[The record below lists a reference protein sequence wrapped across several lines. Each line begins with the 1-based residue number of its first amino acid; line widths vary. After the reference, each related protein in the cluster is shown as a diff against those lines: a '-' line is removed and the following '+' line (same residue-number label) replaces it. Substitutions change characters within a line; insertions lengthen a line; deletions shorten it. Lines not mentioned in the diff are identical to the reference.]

1 MAESQLMCME
11 DGHIGA
17 KVPETRPEF
26 YYSEEQR
33 VAVEELL
40 KNGDGAFKTRL
51 KEDNMKDFLS
61 AREVKLLLTSFKRY
75 DSGNDSSSSGGGG
88 GGAASPSKSK
98 QGAAGTDADSGVH
111 STYWPQMSDT
121 EVPPLDIGWPSGGLF
136 KGVTRVAVHTHPPK
150 DNGPHIKEVVRRLIQ
165 EASKVIAIVMDL
177 ITDIQILQDLMD
189 AAWRRSVPVYILL
202 DEQGV
207 PHFLDMCFRLQ
218 IGSQH
223 LRNIRARTLQG
234 IGFGLSF
241 GRLPGSLCNKYM
253 LVDGDKVMFGSYS
266 FTWCTS
272 RMDRNMIT
280 VMTGQVVD
288 FFDRDFRELYAIS
301 EKLDLYKEFHVSP
314 PAPNATTTIRSK
326 VGPKR
331 PPLPATTSRFQ
342 VSLGDS
348 PNPDIQVPAHK
359 YYNPKYAL
367 AFGDVPRPPGSL
379 QERGPKRGSV
389 LVEIPGEMD
398 QERPRLTSSERM
410 GPPPSETL
418 SESFTKPNGVKQDK
432 KWRFTWRKN
441 FFKGKSSSKLSV
453 NSSACPSPTETNRT
467 DEIEDSFEVVVVSPS
482 KGKKKQS
489 KLDQRT
495 PSEQTV
501 NTAKDNESLK
511 SRRRGKQPCKVS

>member
-33 VAVEELL
+33 VAIEELL
-40 KNGDGAFKTRL
+40 RNGDGAFKTRL

-61 AREVKLLLTSFKRY
+61 AREVKLFLTSFKRY
-75 DSGNDSSSSGGGG
+75 DSGNDSSGGGSS
-88 GGAASPSKSK
+88 AASPK
-98 QGAAGTDADSGVH
+98 QGAAAGTDADSGVH

-121 EVPPLDIGWPSGGLF
+121 EVPSLDIGWPSGGLF

-165 EASKVIAIVMDL
+165 EANKVIAIVMDL

-189 AAWRRSVPVYILL
+189 AAWRRSVPIYILL

-218 IGSQH
+218 IGAQH

-266 FTWCTS
+266 FSWSTS

-314 PAPNATTTIRSK
+314 PAANTTTTIRSK
-326 VGPKR
+326 VGSKR

-389 LVEIPGEMD
+389 LAEIPGEMD

-418 SESFTKPNGVKQDK
+418 SESFSKANGVKQDK
-432 KWRFTWRKN
+432 KGRLTWKKL
-441 FFKGKSSSKLSV
+441 FKGKSFIKPPE

-482 KGKKKQS
+482 KGKRTPS
-489 KLDQRT
+489 KLDRRT

-501 NTAKDNESLK
+501 NTARDNESLK
-511 SRRRGKQPCKVS
+511 SRRRGKQACKVS

>member
-1 MAESQLMCME
+1 SVVIFNSHTNISVLVAFDLMT
-11 DGHIGA
+11 H
-17 KVPETRPEF
+17 
-26 YYSEEQR
+26 
-33 VAVEELL
+33 LL
-40 KNGDGAFKTRL
+40 
-51 KEDNMKDFLS
+51 
-61 AREVKLLLTSFKRY
+61 
-75 DSGNDSSSSGGGG
+75 
-88 GGAASPSKSK
+88 
-98 QGAAGTDADSGVH
+98 Q
-111 STYWPQMSDT
+111 
-121 EVPPLDIGWPSGGLF
+121 
-136 KGVTRVAVHTHPPK
+136 
-150 DNGPHIKEVVRRLIQ
+150 
-165 EASKVIAIVMDL
+165 VIAIVMDL

-218 IGSQH
+218 IGAQH
-223 LRNIRARTLQG
+223 LRVRKTLQG

-241 GRLPGSLCNKYM
+241 GRLPGSLC
-253 LVDGDKVMFGSYS
+253 LCVFSWS
-266 FTWCTS
+266 TS

-314 PAPNATTTIRSK
+314 PAANTTTTIRSK
-326 VGPKR
+326 VGSKR

-389 LVEIPGEMD
+389 LAEIPGEMD

-418 SESFTKPNGVKQDK
+418 SESFSKV
-432 KWRFTWRKN
+432 
-441 FFKGKSSSKLSV
+441 SSKNYRPDWNSWLS
-453 NSSACPSPTETNRT
+453 
-467 DEIEDSFEVVVVSPS
+467 
-482 KGKKKQS
+482 
-489 KLDQRT
+489 
-495 PSEQTV
+495 
-501 NTAKDNESLK
+501 
-511 SRRRGKQPCKVS
+511 